1 MTARKNRKP
10 WPENCLW
17 PEPTEWS
24 FDYDEE
30 TIPEE
35 LDQDAQDLL
44 DVKEYYDELR
54 ERGILEDDYSLN
66 DDADYS
72 PDHEG
77 TGIEMLANDY
87 WDDGFDYDQWQE
99 DLSNHLNLLKIDL
112 NDTVMDLFCLVR
124 ESTGYIFVNE
134 NLLRQA
140 FTRRA
145 FAIEYGPEGTDNRT
159 GCCEELE
166 FLGDSVINSIVT
178 KEIIRQFTRNNC
190 TNIYSPFESRYDE
203 GEMTRIREHFIG
215 KDYLAGR
222 ARELGLDKYVLY
234 GSAENENDSAL
245 EDMMEALIGAIAIDS
260 GFDPVALDR
269 AVNELLYIQLDTPY
283 HLLEKSFYEQFNE
296 WHQKHFGRMPV
307 YEVHSRTAM
316 GEVAGY
322 DADIRFNIPKNDRDI
337 YTAQRLFAEGR
348 TRSLA
353 RENVAWAAYRFVADH
368 GLWNRIQES
377 GIEPDMNNSINQLQE
392 LYQKKYLTVAPV
404 YSVEERV
411 NDRWYV
417 TCQAEGVTGSS
428 EAGSKVAAKKQA
440 AFKVLITLLS
450 GQEDLANENRET

>member
-1 MTARKNRKP
+1 MSARKNRKP

-24 FDYDEE
+24 FEYDEDSL
-30 TIPEE
+30 PGE

-66 DDADYS
+66 EDADYS
-72 PDHEG
+72 PDRGE
-77 TGIEMLANDY
+77 TGIEMLAADY
-87 WDDGFDYDQWQE
+87 WDDGFDYDLWQE

-112 NDTVMDLFCLVR
+112 NDAVMDLFCLVR
-124 ESTGYIFVNE
+124 ESTGYTFVNE
-134 NLLRQA
+134 NLLRQT

-145 FAIEYGPEGTDNRT
+145 FAIEYGPAGTDNRT

-190 TNIYSPFESRYDE
+190 INIHAPFESRYDE

-215 KDYLAGR
+215 KDHLAGR
-222 ARELGLDKYVLY
+222 ARKLGLDKYILY
-234 GSAENENDSAL
+234 GSTESVNDNAL

-260 GFDPVALDR
+260 GFDPVSLDR
-269 AVNELLYIQLDTPY
+269 AVNDLLYIQLDTPY

-307 YEVHSRTAM
+307 YEVRARVGSR
-316 GEVAGY
+316 EDAGY
-322 DADIRFNIPKNDRDI
+322 DANIRFDIPENDQGI
-337 YTAQRLFAEGR
+337 YTAHRLFAEGR

-353 RENVAWAAYRFVADH
+353 RENAAWAAYRFVADH
-368 GLWNRIQES
+368 GLWSRIQES
-377 GIEPDMNNSINQLQE
+377 GIKPNMENSINQLQE
-392 LYQKKYLTVAPV
+392 LYQKKYLSEVPA
-404 YSVEERV
+404 YSVEERA

-417 TCQAEGVTGSS
+417 TCQAEGVTGSA
-428 EAGSKVAAKKQA
+428 EAGSKVAAKKKA
-440 AFKVLITLLS
+440 AFMVLIALLS
-450 GQEDLANENRET
+450 GQEDLVNENKEV